1 MSFKIRRIVA
11 GLDVDGRSFVL
22 SDSEPP
28 VTVEVPDVVTV
39 RDLWFTASAPAIVP
53 VVSMPETPGRPTLE
67 PPPGGTKFSIAEIPP
82 LKVSQGAVTGSEL
95 FSAVDSEHVMDRSAS
110 RRHATMHTTDTI
122 DYQLVLAGE
131 LTLILDKEEIAVGPG
146 DLVVL
151 GGVNHTWE
159 NRSEDAALLLAVLVG
174 ARRQ

>member
-1 MSFKIRRIVA
+1 MSFKIKRIVA

-22 SDSEPP
+22 SNSEPP
-28 VTVEVPDVVTV
+28 VTVQIPRVVTV
-39 RDLWFTASAPAIVP
+39 RDLWFTDSAPPDVP
-53 VVSMPETPGRPTLE
+53 VTSMPEMPDRPTLE
-67 PPPGGTKFSIAEIPP
+67 PPPAGTKFTIAEIPP
-82 LKVSQGAVTGSEL
+82 LQVSQGEVTSNEL

-110 RRHATMHTTDTI
+110 KRHPTMHTTDTI

-159 NRSEDAALLLAVLVG
+159 NRSEEAALLLAVLVG